1 MITEEQQGPLFWRFV
16 LCSFFLKPG
25 HKQDH
30 FGGKPLRRHTED
42 PDQCCIKEGRRGLG
56 CGRVGRP
63 GEDNRRQGELMW
75 NQTIYCFLAAGRG
88 KGKPRIKPLRMTPG
102 SGRDCPALTLGLKA
116 AILSWLGLGPRNV
129 ERKRKPVIFL
139 ATFCY
144 NSWMNKSPFSH
155 KNPKAMTK
163 KALQ

>member
-63 GEDNRRQGELMW
+63 GEDNRRQGGTDVKSDHLLLFGSWARERQAKNKASQDDSRLRQGLPCSHAW
-75 NQTIYCFLAAGRG
+75 PEGCNSVLAWTGA
-88 KGKPRIKPLRMTPG
+88 
-102 SGRDCPALTLGLKA
+102 
-116 AILSWLGLGPRNV
+116 
-129 ERKRKPVIFL
+129 
-139 ATFCY
+139 
-144 NSWMNKSPFSH
+144 
-155 KNPKAMTK
+155 
-163 KALQ
+163 